1 MLKFLFIFAKEQF
14 IKPKIM
20 AAKTIK
26 MAVWLIS
33 ILKKSDL
40 TLKELQE
47 AFRRS
52 SLYDGKELQD
62 RTFRNYMDM
71 IREEFGFNI
80 KCTKITTGMHV
91 YRIPDD
97 DSDTDE
103 IKQFAIDYFT
113 ICNTLANNGDN
124 AKVRDRILFQ
134 KIDTGSKFLVDVIKA
149 MVDSVVIDVHYEK
162 FDGSTSDRLLEPFFL
177 KVFENRWYLVARE
190 ALPEGEQRNK
200 SNKHKFKTFSLD
212 KVTALKITSKKF
224 KYDFTMDPETYFS
237 NSFGIF
243 VNENETPIDITLKFT
258 GDAIKFVKNRPLH
271 RTQTEVYSSTSM
283 YVVKIKVN
291 PSKDFVN
298 ALLSYGPGVEVIAP
312 ASFRESFAESVKQ
325 MYSNYFDDNGSI
337 KALSD

>member
-1 MLKFLFIFAKEQF
+1 
-14 IKPKIM
+14 M
-20 AAKTIK
+20 AAKTVK

-47 AFRRS
+47 EFRKS

-71 IREEFGFNI
+71 IREEFGLNI
-80 KCTKITTGMHV
+80 TCTKITTGMHV
-91 YRIPDD
+91 YRIPDEECD
-97 DSDTDE
+97 IDE
-103 IKQFAIDYFT
+103 IKQFTIDYFT
-113 ICNTLANNGDN
+113 ICNTLEANGDS
-124 AKVRDRILFQ
+124 AKVRNRILFQ
-134 KIDTGSKFLVDVIKA
+134 KVDTGSKFLVDIIKA
-149 MVDSVVIDVHYEK
+149 MVDSVVIEVHYEK

-190 ALPEGEQRNK
+190 VLPEGELRNK

-212 KVTALKITSKKF
+212 KVTALKLTNKKF
-224 KYDFTMDPETYFS
+224 KYDFNKNPETYFS
-237 NSFGIF
+237 DSFGIF
-243 VNENETPIDITLKFT
+243 VNEGAPMEITLKFT

-271 RTQTEVYSSTSM
+271 HTQVETYSSPNM
-283 YVVKIKVN
+283 YVVKVKVN

-312 ASFRESFAESVKQ
+312 ASFRETFAESVKQ
-325 MYSNYFDDNGSI
+325 MYSNYFDDKGDL
-337 KALSD
+337 KTLV